1 MIKLSRYYYINQV
14 NDSEY
19 IKFGEEKF
27 YLIKKSILVKM
38 GMKIETKP
46 VVYKTP
52 EETELMIQ
60 NLRSFLREKTK
71 ELEPWMV
78 HLGYKIKGVNC

>member
-1 MIKLSRYYYINQV
+1 
-14 NDSEY
+14 
-19 IKFGEEKF
+19 
-27 YLIKKSILVKM
+27 
-38 GMKIETKP
+38 MKIETKP
-46 VVYKTP
+46 VVYNTP